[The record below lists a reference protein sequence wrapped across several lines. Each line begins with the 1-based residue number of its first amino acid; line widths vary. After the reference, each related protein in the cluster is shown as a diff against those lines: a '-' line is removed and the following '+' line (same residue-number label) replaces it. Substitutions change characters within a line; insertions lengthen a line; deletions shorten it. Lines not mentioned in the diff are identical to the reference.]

1 MNRTYVPL
9 ADCRH
14 LDTPIGDPHGFGRRD
29 FPFIVGPAVGT
40 LATAVTAGVAAAG
53 GTMAVVGAVAS
64 IATMAGLA
72 MTVVGA
78 VTGDED
84 LMKIGGYVGLAG
96 GVTGLATSAF
106 SAGTSVA
113 AEAASAAN
121 QAAPA
126 ASGVQGA
133 MGGLGGSTSAM
144 ESAITPA
151 FQGAGQALTAPAQS
165 AIQTGGQML
174 GGAGLLGKAGTSAA
188 QEALTPALSTGLGS
202 DVGAGLGTS
211 LGKVGADVGAD
222 LGKDLGANLGKAS
235 SYTPKSDGSFF
246 DFITGGLDSKGGWEA
261 VKIGGSVLEGMAKS
275 DATDKQTQLLR
286 DKYEYDKA
294 SKERAYTN
302 ANTQGKLNLGF
313 NAPSQAQRD
322 KAQLDA
328 AELARKKASILTAP
342 AKT

>member
-1 MNRTYVPL
+1 MNRTYL
-9 ADCRH
+9 ARAVAAN
-14 LDTPIGDPHGFGRRD
+14 LDLPVGDPFGGPAYGRKD
-29 FPFIVGPAVGT
+29 FPFIVAPAVT
-40 LATAVTAGVAAAG
+40 AAVATTTVATVATAVAA
-53 GTMAVVGAVAS
+53 V
-64 IATMAGLA
+64 ATMAGLA
-72 MTVVGA
+72 MSVVGLI
-78 VTGDED
+78 TGDED
-84 LMKIGGYVGLAG
+84 LVKIGGFVGLAG

-113 AEAASAAN
+113 AEAASAAS

-235 SYTPKSDGSFF
+235 SYTPKGDGSFF
-246 DFITGGLDSKGGWEA
+246 DFLDFGAAEGKGGWEA

-286 DKYEYDKA
+286 DKYEYDKSA
-294 SKERAYTN
+294 KERAYAN
-302 ANTQGKLNLGF
+302 ANTFGRLNLGF

-322 KAQLDA
+322 KAQLDQAEMARRKA
-328 AELARKKASILTAP
+328 AILTKP
-342 AKT
+342 AGA

>member
-1 MNRTYVPL
+1 MYKAYYPI
-9 ADCRH
+9 AEARH
-14 LDTPIGDPHGFGRRD
+14 LDIPVGDAFGGPAFGKRD
-29 FPFIVGPAVGT
+29 FPFIIGPSFAAVGAAVGT
-40 LATAVTAGVAAAG
+40 AATVTA
-53 GTMAVVGAVAS
+53 TVGAIAAVA
-64 IATMAGLA
+64 TVAGLA

-78 VTGDED
+78 ITGDED
-84 LMKIGGYVGLAG
+84 LMRIGGFVGLAG

-113 AEAASAAN
+113 AEAASAAS

-151 FQGAGQALTAPAQS
+151 FQGANAALTAPAQS

-188 QEALTPALSTGLGS
+188 QEALTPALSQGLGS
-202 DVGAGLGTS
+202 QVGAGIGSNLGN
-211 LGKVGADVGAD
+211 VGADVGKG
-222 LGKDLGANLGKAS
+222 LGEIS
-235 SYTPKSDGSFF
+235 TYTPKSDGSFF
-246 DFITGGLDSKGGWEA
+246 DFLDFGAAEGKGGWEA

-286 DKYEYDKA
+286 DKYEYDKSA
-294 SKERAYTN
+294 KERAYTN

-313 NAPSQAQRD
+313 NSVSQAQRD
-322 KAQLDA
+322 KAQLDQAEMARRKA
-328 AELARKKASILTAP
+328 AILTKP
-342 AKT
+342 AGA

>member
-1 MNRTYVPL
+1 VNKTYIPL

-14 LDTPIGDPHGFGRRD
+14 LDIPIGDPHGFGRRD
-29 FPFIVGPAVGT
+29 FPFIIGPSFAAVGAAVGT
-40 LATAVTAGVAAAG
+40 AATVTATIGAIA
-53 GTMAVVGAVAS
+53 AVA
-64 IATMAGLA
+64 TVAGLA
-72 MTVVGA
+72 LTVVGA

-84 LMKIGGYVGLAG
+84 LMAIGGYVGLAG

-113 AEAASAAN
+113 AEAASAAS

-133 MGGLGGSTSAM
+133 MGGLGSSTSAM
-144 ESAITPA
+144 ESAITPT
-151 FQGAGQALTAPAQS
+151 FQGANAALTAPAQS
-165 AIQTGGQML
+165 AIQTGGQAL
-174 GGAGLLGKAGTSAA
+174 GGAGLLGKAGTTAA
-188 QEALTPALSTGLGS
+188 QEALTPTLSQGLGS
-202 DVGAGLGTS
+202 QVGAGLGS
-211 LGKVGADVGAD
+211 NLGKVGADVGAD
-222 LGKDLGANLGKAS
+222 IGKDLGADLGKAAS
-235 SYTPKSDGSFF
+235 SYTPKGDGSFF
-246 DFITGGLDSKGGWEA
+246 DFLNLGGAEGKGGWEA

-286 DKYEYDKA
+286 DKYEYDKSA
-294 SKERAYTN
+294 KERAYAN
-302 ANTQGKLNLGF
+302 ANTQGRLNLGF

-322 KAQLDA
+322 KAQLDQ